1 MKEAMFYRALEDGS
15 VECGLCGHQ
24 CVIKPG
30 RSGRCRVRENREG
43 KLFSMVYGRVSAEQ
57 IDPVEKKPLF
67 HFLPG
72 TLTYS
77 LATVG
82 CNFTCLHCQNHSLS
96 QVGEGS
102 DRSPHVK
109 RTPEE
114 VANTALARGC
124 RSISYTYVEPT
135 VFFEFA
141 LDCSRQARAGSL
153 KNIFV
158 SNGFMSRPA
167 AEKLAGVLDGINID
181 IKAFQNS
188 FYKKVCGADGGL
200 DRVLDNVRYFH
211 SAGVWVEVTTLLIPG
226 LNDSDEEISR
236 IAEFIAGIDPEI
248 CWHVSAFRPSF
259 KMLDRP
265 STRLERLL
273 RARDIGKRTGLHH
286 VYVGNIHTGDGEDTI
301 CPGCRSTLIRRI
313 GFRVV
318 ENRLEGRSCPSC
330 GASIAGV
337 W

>member
-1 MKEAMFYRALEDGS
+1 MKEAMFYRAFEDGK

-30 RSGRCRVRENREG
+30 RFGRCRVRENRDG
-43 KLFSMVYGRVSAEQ
+43 KLFSMVYGRISAEQ

-96 QVGEGS
+96 QVGAGGDRFS
-102 DRSPHVK
+102 HVRRSPQ
-109 RTPEE
+109 E
-114 VANTALARGC
+114 VVETALAREC

-141 LDCSRQARAGSL
+141 LDCCLQARANSL

-158 SNGFMSRPA
+158 SNGFMSRAA
-167 AEKLAGVLDGINID
+167 AEKIAGVLDGINID

-200 DRVLDNVRYFH
+200 ERVRDNVSYFH
-211 SAGVWVEVTTLLIPG
+211 LTGVWVEVTTLLIPG

-236 IAEFIAGIDPEI
+236 IAEFIAGIDPDI

-265 STRLERLL
+265 STGFERLK
-273 RARDIGKRTGLHH
+273 RAREIGQGVGLRH
-286 VYVGNIHTGDGEDTI
+286 VYVGNIHSGDGEDTM
-301 CPGCRSTLIRRI
+301 CPGCGQILIQRI
-313 GFRVV
+313 GFRVI
-318 ENRLEGRSCPSC
+318 ESRLKDGTCPFC
-330 GASIAGV
+330 GVSIAGV

>member
-1 MKEAMFYRALEDGS
+1 MKEAMFYRALEDGK
-15 VECGLCGHQ
+15 VQCELCGHQ
-24 CVIKPG
+24 CVIRPG
-30 RSGRCRVRENREG
+30 RLGRCRVRENRDG
-43 KLFSMVYGRVSAEQ
+43 TLFSMVYGRVSAEQ

-96 QVGEGS
+96 QVGADS
-102 DRSPHVK
+102 DRFPHVK
-109 RTPEE
+109 RAPDE
-114 VANTALARGC
+114 VVKTALARGC

-135 VFFEFA
+135 VFYEFA
-141 LDCSRQARAGSL
+141 YDCCLQARASSV

-158 SNGFMSRPA
+158 SNGFMSRAA

-188 FYKKVCGADGGL
+188 FYKDVCGADGGL
-200 DRVLDNVRYFH
+200 ERVIDNVSYFH

-226 LNDSDEEISR
+226 LNDSDEEITR
-236 IAEFIAGIDPEI
+236 IAEFIAGIDPHI

-265 STRLERLL
+265 STGFERLM
-273 RARDIGKRTGLHH
+273 RARQIGQRAGVHH
-286 VYVGNIHTGDGEDTI
+286 VYLGNIHTGDGEDTL
-301 CPGCRSTLIRRI
+301 CPECRQPLIRRI

-318 ENRLEGRSCPSC
+318 ENRLAEGYCPSC
-330 GASIAGV
+330 RTSIAGV

>member
-1 MKEAMFYRALEDGS
+1 MKEAMFFRSLADGN

-24 CVIKPG
+24 CIIKPG
-30 RSGRCRVRENREG
+30 RLGRCRVRENRDG
-43 KLFSMVYGRVSAEQ
+43 TLYSMVYGRVSAEQ

-77 LATVG
+77 IATVG

-96 QVGEGS
+96 QVGAGS
-102 DRSPHVK
+102 DRTSIS
-109 RTPEE
+109 REPEE
-114 VANTALARGC
+114 VVKIALARGC
-124 RSISYTYVEPT
+124 KSISYTYVEPT

-141 LDCSRQARAGSL
+141 LDCCRQARKSGL

-158 SNGFMSRPA
+158 SNGFMSRA
-167 AEKLAGVLDGINID
+167 ATDKLADVLDGINID

-188 FYKKVCGADGGL
+188 FYKNICGADGGL
-200 DRVLDNVRYFH
+200 ARVLDNVSYFY
-211 SAGVWVEVTTLLIPG
+211 SKGVWVEVTTLLIPG
-226 LNDSDEEISR
+226 LNDSDEEVGR
-236 IAEFIAGIDPEI
+236 IAEFIAGIDPNI

-259 KMLDRP
+259 KMLGPP
-265 STRLERLL
+265 STSFESLM
-273 RARDIGKRTGLHH
+273 RAREIGREAGLHH

-301 CPGCRSTLIRRI
+301 CPGCRRALIRRV

-318 ENRLEGRSCPSC
+318 ENRLASSACPFC
-330 GASIAGV
+330 GTSVAGV